1 MTPFSL
7 NQIFQGQPS
16 IAAGLDIG
24 TRSSKMVVLKKTA
37 GRLELLHWSIEP
49 IDQGD
54 EKASVKSLLK
64 KVLINPFPCRT
75 ALFGRG
81 TLLRVVETTRMS
93 ASELKKSFAFEADRY
108 FPFPAKDVFM
118 DCAIIDNKRK
128 DNKMTVLI
136 AVAKKELVNER
147 LKLLKEIGLTAD
159 HIGLNAIALAN
170 ALAWAGPSVA
180 SSVGHAVIGNQ
191 AAAASLAPSVAIL
204 DIGEM
209 ESNLTI
215 HINSVPRF
223 SRDFYIGGRE
233 LTRCITNV
241 KSVPLEVAEKL
252 KAQGGPEILAIL
264 ESSDSP
270 LFDILTELRL
280 SFDYFTTEHKVQPA
294 KLLITGGASGIP
306 GIVGLM
312 TKHLD
317 LNVEQFNPFAKIKP
331 HRSFDQKDWEGHLG
345 ELAVALGLALSHFQ

>member
-24 TRSSKMVVLKKTA
+24 THSSKMVVLKKTA
-37 GRLELLHWSIEP
+37 GRLELLHCSIEP

-64 KVLINPFPCRT
+64 KVSINPLPCRT

-118 DCAIIDNKRK
+118 DCAIIDSKRK

-147 LKLLKEIGLTAD
+147 LKLLKEIGLPVD

-170 ALAWAGPSVA
+170 ALAWAGPSIAPFV
-180 SSVGHAVIGNQ
+180 SGNQ
-191 AAAASLAPSVAIL
+191 ASSASLAPSVAIL

-241 KSVPLEVAEKL
+241 KSVSLEAAEKL
-252 KAQGGPEILAIL
+252 KAQGGPEILSIL
-264 ESSDSP
+264 ESNDSP

-306 GIVGLM
+306 GIAGLM

-317 LNVEQFNPFAKIKP
+317 LNVEQFNPFTKIKS
-331 HRSFDQKDWEGHLG
+331 HRSLDQKDWEMHLG
-345 ELAVALGLALSHFQ
+345 ELAVALGLALSHFE